1 MMATPLYWI
10 QDQQPIGPVSNI
22 DMVITDSGIK
32 EEEKTRLEKNEVKVI
47 VV

>member
-1 MMATPLYWI
+1 
-10 QDQQPIGPVSNI
+10 
-22 DMVITDSGIK
+22 MVITDSGIK